1 MSYMLWSLCLKYQKI
16 EKNCNYPST
25 AQLFTTVRLHSV
37 TDLSGKKPNV
47 ASRHKYYAI
56 LIVIPN
62 DVPIM

>member
-1 MSYMLWSLCLKYQKI
+1 MLI
-16 EKNCNYPST
+16 NYLST